1 MKFYVSGAMNGVPQ
15 FNFPAFDSVTKQLR
29 QCGHDIV
36 NPAEHD
42 RKVDPHIETR
52 PGFEDG
58 TATTV
63 VPRTKLLA
71 WDIRQITRCDA
82 IVVITNGP
90 WQGSL
95 GVGVELQVARELG
108 LQVFYATA
116 SMYGPVH
123 VIGEPYPYGW
133 DILEEV
139 EPTIIGLA
147 GYAQSGKDTVAAHL
161 VAAHG
166 FEQRAFAD
174 KLKAVLYD
182 TDPVLDDIYQLA
194 DEVDLYG
201 WETVKQKRSQARPYL
216 QRLGASVR
224 DHLGEST
231 WVDAALADLPE
242 RLVIA
247 DVRYPNEAEAIKKMG
262 GEVWRVSRT
271 GHGPAN
277 DHISEIAMDE
287 WHYDRHIDNYHTIP
301 WLNSV
306 VDEKLAASTKV
317 GTR

>member
-1 MKFYVSGAMNGVPQ
+1 MKFYVSGAMRGVPQ

-29 QCGHDIV
+29 QCGHDVV

-58 TATTV
+58 TAETI
-63 VPRTKLLA
+63 VPLSKLLA

-82 IVVITNGP
+82 IVVVTTSGD
-90 WQGSL
+90 WKKSA

-108 LQVFYATA
+108 LRVFYA
-116 SMYGPVH
+116 SSSKYGT
-123 VIGEPYPYGW
+123 YGW

-182 TDPVLDDIYQLA
+182 TDPVLDHIYQLA
-194 DEVDLYG
+194 VQVDLYG
-201 WETVKQKRSQARPYL
+201 WETVKKERDAVRPYL

-231 WVDAALADLPE
+231 WVDAALADLPG
-242 RLVIA
+242 RLVIS
-247 DVRYPNEAEAIKKMG
+247 DVRYPNEAEAIKKLG
-262 GEVWRVSRT
+262 GEVWRISRT

-277 DHISEIAMDE
+277 DHISESAMDDWE
-287 WHYDRHIDNYHTIP
+287 YDRHISNYHTIE
-301 WLNSV
+301 WLHSV
-306 VDEKLAASTKV
+306 VDQKLAAATKV
-317 GTR
+317 GRQ

>member
-29 QCGHDIV
+29 QCGHDVV

-42 RKVDPHIETR
+42 RKVDPDIEGR
-52 PGFEDG
+52 PGFHNG
-58 TATTV
+58 TATTIK
-63 VPRTKLLA
+63 PLEKLLA

-82 IVVITNGP
+82 IAIIAG
-90 WQGSL
+90 WEHSA
-95 GVGVELQVARELG
+95 GVKIELAVARELG
-108 LQVFYATA
+108 LRIFYATPRTEHQSSVLA
-116 SMYGPVH
+116 DADFR
-123 VIGEPYPYGW
+123 YGW
-133 DILEEV
+133 DILEEG

-147 GYAQSGKDTVAAHL
+147 GYAQTGKDTVAAHL

-182 TDPVLDDIYQLA
+182 TDPVLDDIHQLA

-231 WVDAALADLPE
+231 WVDATLADLPE
-242 RLVIA
+242 RLVIS
-247 DVRYPNEAEAIKKMG
+247 DVRYPNEAEAIKKLG
-262 GEVWRVSRT
+262 GEVWRISRT
-271 GHGPAN
+271 GHGAAN
-277 DHISEIAMDE
+277 DHISESAMDD
-287 WHYDRHIDNYHTIP
+287 WKYDRHISNYRTIE
-301 WLNSV
+301 WLRHV
-306 VDEKLAASTKV
+306 VDERLAASTKV
-317 GTR
+317 GAS